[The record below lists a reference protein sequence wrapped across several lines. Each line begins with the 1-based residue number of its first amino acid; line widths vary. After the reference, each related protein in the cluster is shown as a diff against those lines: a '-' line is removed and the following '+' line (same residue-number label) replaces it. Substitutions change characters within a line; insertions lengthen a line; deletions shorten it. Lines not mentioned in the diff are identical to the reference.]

1 MPSFMNLIIRP
12 AQLHDIP
19 YIMQIY
25 NAEIEH
31 GVATWNNQPKSLEE
45 YQQWFQY
52 LQEAEFPLF
61 VAEETETQVI
71 SGYAEYSSFRNFN
84 GYDQTVE
91 HAVYIDPKFTRLGL
105 GKALMSKLIEHA
117 TAHHKHVMVAAIDSE
132 NISYIHLH
140 GKLGFKQSGFM
151 PEVGK
156 KFGKWR
162 DLVLMQ
168 LNLDES
174 H

>member
-1 MPSFMNLIIRP
+1 MNLIIRP

-61 VAEETETQVI
+61 VAEETELK
-71 SGYAEYSSFRNFN
+71 SFQAMLNIPVLEILMVMIKPLSMLSILIRN
-84 GYDQTVE
+84 
-91 HAVYIDPKFTRLGL
+91 L
-105 GKALMSKLIEHA
+105 
-117 TAHHKHVMVAAIDSE
+117 HVWA
-132 NISYIHLH
+132 
-140 GKLGFKQSGFM
+140 
-151 PEVGK
+151 
-156 KFGKWR
+156 
-162 DLVLMQ
+162 
-168 LNLDES
+168 
-174 H
+174 